1 MSTFLIACGGT
12 GGHLAPGIALAEG
25 LVGAGHEACL
35 LISNKDVDSR
45 LVKSYPQLEFV
56 RSPGCG
62 MSWKPLGF
70 LRFQWEQLRSF
81 ILAVRLIRRR
91 KPAAIVGF
99 GGFLS
104 VGVTLAGFMLGYPV
118 VLHEANRRP
127 GRAIR
132 MLSGLAQRIYLPE
145 GTQLKSL
152 PPQTVRHSGY
162 PVRKEIRRLPQ
173 DVARQKLGIQ
183 VSGKLL
189 LVFGGSQ
196 GAVALNKWVT
206 ENFDRLARENISV
219 YCLTGLNHGTMGMV
233 EHKLDDGQVACAYFV
248 PFCDRMAEVL
258 SAADLVV
265 SRAGAGS
272 IAEFIRCHTPSIIIP
287 FPFAADD
294 HQRAN
299 ARFFEQ
305 QGGTIVVEQEN
316 ISSLTDEVIDTI
328 FNDWLLNKMRENL
341 ERLDRTS
348 PIEPMIRDLESIAA
362 ERPGQPRPQQA

>member
-1 MSTFLIACGGT
+1 MSLYLISCGGT

-25 LVGAGHEACL
+25 LNEAGHGCCL
-35 LISNKDVDSR
+35 VISNKDVDSR
-45 LVKSYPQLEFV
+45 LVKSYPDLDYE

-70 LRFQWEQLRSF
+70 LRFQFQQIRAF
-81 ILAVRLIRRR
+81 IFAVRLIRRR

-104 VGVTLAGFMLGYPV
+104 VGVALAGFLLGYPI
-118 VLHEANRRP
+118 VLHEANRRA

-196 GAVALNKWVT
+196 GAVALNKWVN
-206 ENFDRLARENISV
+206 ENFERLAKENISV
-219 YCLTGLNHGTMGMV
+219 YCLTGLRHGSQGTV
-233 EHKLDDGQVACAYFV
+233 EHKLEDGQVARCYFE
-248 PFCDRMAEVL
+248 PFCDRMTEVL

-272 IAEFIRCHTPSIIIP
+272 IAEFIRCRTPSIIVP
-287 FPFAADD
+287 FPYAADD

-299 ARFFEQ
+299 ASFFEQ

-316 ISSLTDEVIDTI
+316 LSQLTDEVIDTI
-328 FNDWLLNKMRENL
+328 FNDWLLTKIRDNL
-341 ERLDRTS
+341 ARLDRLN
-348 PIEPMIRDLESIAA
+348 PIDLMIRDLEGIAA
-362 ERPGQPRPQQA
+362 QNQPA